1 MRYSFMTFSVPEA
14 SLEQVLDLATR
25 YGYDGVE
32 PRLGSNHGHGIETSM
47 SRQDREQTKERVR
60 ESGVR
65 LSCLATSLKFA
76 VPSAE
81 KQTNEEADAVIDLAG
96 DLGCPCIRVFGG
108 DYGEETDEKGAVE
121 QAVKGLRAVADHAG
135 RRGVVLALE
144 THDRFTNPEV
154 VAEIMRRSAHPSV
167 AVNWDVMHPVRQ
179 SGYGMEQA
187 FDILKQWIAHVH
199 VHDGSK
205 SLDTLQVLPMGTGE
219 IDHRSAIRLLS
230 GYGYNGFISGEW
242 ILATLP
248 EDYRDPKHL
257 GREIAVLRRYEEEG

>member
-1 MRYSFMTFSVPEA
+1 MTFSVPEA
-14 SLEQVLDLATR
+14 SLGQVLDLAKR

-32 PRLGSNHGHGIETSM
+32 PRLTSKHGHGIETSM
-47 SRQDREQTKERVR
+47 SPEEREQTRERAHD
-60 ESGVR
+60 SGIR
-65 LSCLATSLKFA
+65 LSCLATSLRFA

-81 KQTNEEADAVIDLAG
+81 EQTVEEAGSIIDLAG

-108 DYGEETDEKGAVE
+108 DYGDETDESGAVD

-144 THDRFTNPEV
+144 THDRFTDPEV
-154 VAEIMRRSAHPSV
+154 VANIIRRADHPSV

-179 SGYGMEQA
+179 SRYSVEQA
-187 FDILKQWIAHVH
+187 YDILKQWIAHVH
-199 VHDGSK
+199 VHDGST
-205 SLDTLQVLPMGTGE
+205 SLETLQVLPMGTGQ
-219 IDHRSAIRLLS
+219 IDHRTAVRLLAKD
-230 GYGYNGFISGEW
+230 GYNGFISGEW
-242 ILATLP
+242 ILGTLP